1 MKRYVPKPSQR
12 VLIVSPHIK
21 PDGTEHPNK
30 FDARLSD
37 SADVLCV
44 SETPFFD
51 AARVLLRTN
60 RAHSGDLLVMRHA
73 GSPHDALRAS
83 VGAAAE
89 FTIAETGSRPR
100 RRRYSPYSGTVAPRI
115 APDEEAAT
123 LPQPTVTL
131 TNEAPFLEPSSAE
144 DRS

>member
-1 MKRYVPKPSQR
+1 MERYHPRSQLT
-12 VLIVSPHIK
+12 LIVSPHIR
-21 PDGTEHPNK
+21 PDGHKHPTK

-37 SADVLCV
+37 RSEVLCV

-73 GSPHDALRAS
+73 GSPHDALKAT

-89 FTIAETGSRPR
+89 LTIAETGSRPR
-100 RRRYSPYSGTVAPRI
+100 RRRYAPYSGTVAGESGERIMRRGGLRGSRRPRRRFC
-115 APDEEAAT
+115 A
-123 LPQPTVTL
+123 
-131 TNEAPFLEPSSAE
+131 
-144 DRS
+144 